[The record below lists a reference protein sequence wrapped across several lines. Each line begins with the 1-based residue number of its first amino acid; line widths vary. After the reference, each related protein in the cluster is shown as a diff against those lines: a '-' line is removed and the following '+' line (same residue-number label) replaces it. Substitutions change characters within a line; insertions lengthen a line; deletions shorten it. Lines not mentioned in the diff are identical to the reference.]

1 MIVDCVVYYGA
12 GPVRRAFRLDV
23 PVRSDYALP
32 TPDPS
37 SRPPPGIANDV
48 NGVSADYPDDHPESS
63 GSTVAPQSH
72 STVMTG
78 TPLYTHTPS
87 AWGPSYPSDQSLYGS
102 SHLSQPLDLD
112 QHQRASR
119 GEATQFPA
127 FLGAV
132 RSLNLATDRFS
143 VDVQQR
149 DSVQHGWIQNI
160 ASATTHDSGYDAPQS
175 VGHTIIAKPLW
186 NVLIVFLTIL
196 LPGVHTVSTFL
207 RVGVPGTAP

>member
-1 MIVDCVVYYGA
+1 MPCAECVKDGTA
-12 GPVRRAFRLDV
+12 CARPGEAFRLNV

-32 TPDPS
+32 APDPS
-37 SRPPPGIANDV
+37 SQPLPWTTTEVEGISDV
-48 NGVSADYPDDHPESS
+48 HQVEHPYDHPNDHPGSS
-63 GSTVAPQSH
+63 GSTTAPQSH

-87 AWGPSYPSDQSLYGS
+87 AWGPSEPSNQSLDGS
-102 SHLSQPLDLD
+102 SLLSQPIDLD

-119 GEATQFPA
+119 GTATQFPA

-132 RSLNLATDRFS
+132 RSLNFLTDCFS

-149 DSVQHGWIQNI
+149 ESVQHGWIQNV

-175 VGHTIIAKPLW
+175 VGHPTIAK
-186 NVLIVFLTIL
+186 
-196 LPGVHTVSTFL
+196 SM
-207 RVGVPGTAP
+207 